1 MSGAQETP
9 NSRMSYE
16 EQITKLGIELPS
28 PAAAA
33 GNYVPAVRS
42 GNLLFL
48 SGALC
53 LRDGV
58 MTHTG
63 PAGKDHDI
71 ASAAAGARVCALNLL
86 TNIRAAVGS
95 LDQVHRVISLSGF
108 VYGVPGFAD
117 SPAVINGASDLM
129 AEVFGDA
136 GQHSRAA
143 VAVAGLPKNST
154 VEIQAVV
161 ELVSS

>member
-1 MSGAQETP
+1 MSHEARIKQ
-9 NSRMSYE
+9 
-16 EQITKLGIELPS
+16 LGLELPS

-53 LRDGV
+53 IRNGV

-63 PAGKDHDI
+63 PVGKIHDI

-86 TNIRAAVGS
+86 TNIRAAAGS
-95 LDQVHRVISLSGF
+95 LDQVKRVVSVSGF
-108 VYGVPGFAD
+108 VYGVPGFSD
-117 SPAVINGASDLM
+117 SPAAINGASDLF
-129 AEVFGDA
+129 AEVFGEA
-136 GQHSRAA
+136 GRHSRAA

-161 ELVSS
+161 ELAAD